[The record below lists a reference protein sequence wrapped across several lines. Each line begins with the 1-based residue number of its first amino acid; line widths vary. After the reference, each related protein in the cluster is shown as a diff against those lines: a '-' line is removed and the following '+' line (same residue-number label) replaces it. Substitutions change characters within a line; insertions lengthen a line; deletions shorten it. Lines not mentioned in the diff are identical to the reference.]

1 MTYTYDEILNA
12 IKNGTDPAE
21 IAQAFTKDLNDAIR
35 AADEPKPTKYNY
47 ACEDL
52 ADVWEDLLNA
62 YAAETDESVPEDMY
76 FDADDVREVVPSL
89 IKVYKLTQDYLNGI
103 KNLASVYSNTGL
115 DAKHSVASNGEA
127 ETFENLINDLIGK

>member
-52 ADVWEDLLNA
+52 SAVWEDLLNA
-62 YAAETDESVPEDMY
+62 YAAEMGESVPEEMY
-76 FDADDVREVVPSL
+76 FSADDVRNVVPSL
-89 IKVYKLTQDYLNGI
+89 IKVYKLTQDYLNGV
-103 KNLASVYSNTGL
+103 KNLASVYSNTGG
-115 DAKHSVASNGEA
+115 N
-127 ETFENLINDLIGK
+127 ETFESLINDLIGK

>member
-35 AADEPKPTKYNY
+35 AADEPDHTQYNY

-52 ADVWEDLLNA
+52 AAVWAELLDA
-62 YAAETDESVPEDMY
+62 YAADADESVPSDMY
-76 FDADDVREVVPSL
+76 FSADDVKTVLPSL
-89 IKVYKLTQDYLNGI
+89 IKVYKLTQDYLNGV
-103 KNLASVYSNTGL
+103 KNLATVYSNTGGN
-115 DAKHSVASNGEA
+115 AEA
-127 ETFENLINDLIGK
+127 ETFESLINDLIGK

>member
-35 AADEPKPTKYNY
+35 AADEPEPTAYNF

-52 ADVWEDLLNA
+52 AAVWAELLDA
-62 YAAETDESVPEDMY
+62 YALETGESVPDDMY
-76 FDADDVREVVPSL
+76 FSADDVKQVLPNI
-89 IKVYKLTQDYLNGI
+89 IKIFTLTQTYLNGI
-103 KNLASVYSNTGL
+103 KAITPAVENNT
-115 DAKHSVASNGEA
+115 DAD

>member
-35 AADEPKPTKYNY
+35 AADEPSKFEV
-47 ACEDL
+47 ACCEF
-52 ADVWEDLLNA
+52 AEKWHDVLDA
-62 YAAETDESVPEDMY
+62 YALETGESMPDDMY
-76 FDADDVREVVPSL
+76 FTGDDVKQVLPNI
-89 IKVYKLTQDYLNGI
+89 IKIFTLTQTYLNGI
-103 KNLASVYSNTGL
+103 KAITPAVENNT
-115 DAKHSVASNGEA
+115 DAD

>member
-52 ADVWEDLLNA
+52 SAVWEDLLNA
-62 YAAETDESVPEDMY
+62 YAAETGESVPEEMY
-76 FDADDVREVVPSL
+76 FSADDVKNVVPSL
-89 IKVYKLTQDYLNGI
+89 IKVYKLTQDYLN
-103 KNLASVYSNTGL
+103 NLASVYSNTGGN
-115 DAKHSVASNGEA
+115 AEA
-127 ETFENLINDLIGK
+127 ETFESLINDLIGK

>member
-35 AADEPKPTKYNY
+35 AADEPEPTKYNY

-52 ADVWEDLLNA
+52 AAVWAELLDA
-62 YAAETDESVPEDMY
+62 YALETSESVPEDMY
-76 FDADDVREVVPSL
+76 FSADDVRNVVPSL
-89 IKVYKLTQDYLNGI
+89 IKVYKLTQDYLNGV
-103 KNLASVYSNTGL
+103 KNLASVYTNTGG
-115 DAKHSVASNGEA
+115 NGET
-127 ETFENLINDLIGK
+127 ETFESLINDLIGK

>member
-52 ADVWEDLLNA
+52 SAVWEDLLNA
-62 YAAETDESVPEDMY
+62 YAAETDESVPEEMY
-76 FDADDVREVVPSL
+76 FSAEDVRNVVPSL
-89 IKVYKLTQDYLNGI
+89 IKVYKLTQDYLNGV
-103 KNLASVYSNTGL
+103 KNLASVYSNTGGN
-115 DAKHSVASNGEA
+115 AET

>member
-35 AADEPKPTKYNY
+35 AADEPSKFEM
-47 ACEDL
+47 ACCDFAEKWH
-52 ADVWEDLLNA
+52 DVLDA
-62 YAAETDESVPEDMY
+62 YALETGESMPDDMY
-76 FDADDVREVVPSL
+76 FTGDDVKQVLPNI
-89 IKVYKLTQDYLNGI
+89 IKVYKLTQDYLNGV
-103 KNLASVYSNTGL
+103 KNLASVYSNTGGN
-115 DAKHSVASNGEA
+115 AEA

>member
-35 AADEPKPTKYNY
+35 AADEPSKFEV
-47 ACEDL
+47 ACCDFAEKWH
-52 ADVWEDLLNA
+52 DVLDA
-62 YAAETDESVPEDMY
+62 YALETGESMPDDMY
-76 FDADDVREVVPSL
+76 FTGDDVKQVLPNI
-89 IKVYKLTQDYLNGI
+89 IKIFTLTQTYLNGI
-103 KNLASVYSNTGL
+103 KAITPAVENNT
-115 DAKHSVASNGEA
+115 DAD

>member
-35 AADEPKPTKYNY
+35 AADEPEPTKYNY

-52 ADVWEDLLNA
+52 AAVWAELLDA
-62 YAAETDESVPEDMY
+62 YALDTDESVPKDMY
-76 FDADDVREVVPSL
+76 FSADDVRNVVPSL
-89 IKVYKLTQDYLNGI
+89 IKVYKLTQDYLNGV
-103 KNLASVYSNTGL
+103 KNLASVYSNTGG
-115 DAKHSVASNGEA
+115 NGET
-127 ETFENLINDLIGK
+127 ETFESLINDLIGK

>member
-21 IAQAFTKDLNDAIR
+21 IAQAFTKDLNNAIR

-52 ADVWEDLLNA
+52 SAVWEDLLNA
-62 YAAETDESVPEDMY
+62 YAAETGESVPEEMY
-76 FDADDVREVVPSL
+76 FSAEDVRNVVPSL
-89 IKVYKLTQDYLNGI
+89 IKVYKLTQGYLN
-103 KNLASVYSNTGL
+103 NLASVYTNTGG
-115 DAKHSVASNGEA
+115 NGEA

>member
-52 ADVWEDLLNA
+52 AAVWAELLDA
-62 YAAETDESVPEDMY
+62 YALETGENVPEEMY
-76 FDADDVREVVPSL
+76 FSADDVKNVVPSL
-89 IKVYKLTQDYLNGI
+89 IKVYKLTQDYLN
-103 KNLASVYSNTGL
+103 NLASVYSNTGGN
-115 DAKHSVASNGEA
+115 AET

>member
-52 ADVWEDLLNA
+52 SAVWEDLLNA
-62 YAAETDESVPEDMY
+62 YAAETGESVPDEMY
-76 FDADDVREVVPSL
+76 FSADDVRNVVPSL
-89 IKVYKLTQDYLNGI
+89 IKVYKLTQDYLNGV
-103 KNLASVYSNTGL
+103 KNLASVYTNTGGS
-115 DAKHSVASNGEA
+115 DET
-127 ETFENLINDLIGK
+127 ETFESLINDLIGK

>member
-21 IAQAFTKDLNDAIR
+21 IAQAFTKDLNDAIH

-52 ADVWEDLLNA
+52 AAVWEDLLNA
-62 YAAETDESVPEDMY
+62 YALETGESVPEEMY
-76 FDADDVREVVPSL
+76 FSAEDVRNVVPSL
-89 IKVYKLTQDYLNGI
+89 IKVYKLTQDYLN
-103 KNLASVYSNTGL
+103 NLASVYTNTGG
-115 DAKHSVASNGEA
+115 NGEA
-127 ETFENLINDLIGK
+127 ETFESLINDLIGK

>member
-52 ADVWEDLLNA
+52 AAVWEDLLNA
-62 YAAETDESVPEDMY
+62 YAAEKGESVPEEIY
-76 FDADDVREVVPSL
+76 FSADDVRNVVPSL
-89 IKVYKLTQDYLNGI
+89 IKVYKLTQDYLNGV
-103 KNLASVYSNTGL
+103 KNLASVYTNTGGN
-115 DAKHSVASNGEA
+115 AET

>member
-35 AADEPKPTKYNY
+35 AADEPEPTAYNF

-52 ADVWEDLLNA
+52 AAVWAELLDA
-62 YAAETDESVPEDMY
+62 YALETGESVPDDMY
-76 FDADDVREVVPSL
+76 FSADDVKIVLPSL
-89 IKVYKLTQDYLNGI
+89 IKVYKLTQDYLNRI
-103 KNLASVYSNTGL
+103 KNLATVYNNTGG
-115 DAKHSVASNGEA
+115 NGEA

>member
-52 ADVWEDLLNA
+52 AAVWEDLLNA
-62 YAAETDESVPEDMY
+62 YAAEKGESVPEEIY
-76 FDADDVREVVPSL
+76 FSADDVRNVVPSL
-89 IKVYKLTQDYLNGI
+89 IKVYKLTQDYLNGV
-103 KNLASVYSNTGL
+103 KNLASVYSNTGG
-115 DAKHSVASNGEA
+115 NGEA
-127 ETFENLINDLIGK
+127 ETFESLINDLIGK